1 MKPVRLIAVAFLV
14 VGLLPGCLAPPS
26 IVHPGPEA
34 YQQARAQKFDPYPEP
49 EIGPNTGGLRPADY
63 QSPPAEVLRVQPR
76 DPCAPGY

>member
-34 YQQARAQKFDPYPEP
+34 YQQARAQKFDPYPD
-49 EIGPNTGGLRPADY
+49 PNVGTPVAGTRPQDF
-63 QSPPAEVLRVQPR
+63 QNPPAEVLQGQKRIPN
-76 DPCAPGY
+76 CPGY